1 MKSQSVTVELLVVVA
16 MVAVCIWITLRM
28 ILGG

>member
-1 MKSQSVTVELLVVVA
+1 MKSQSVTVELLAVVA
-16 MVAVCIWITLRM
+16 MVVVCIWITLRM